1 MRNEVVITGVGLR
14 TPMGNTLQDVRA
26 VFASGTPVVASHAAP
41 DGHLRAVARLTE
53 DYTSAFSRLDRSL
66 IDPVA
71 QLSILAAESAV
82 ADAGLD
88 LSTAD
93 RERIGVFVGTGQN
106 TAHTFMEGSISLQ
119 EKNTL
124 KTFTIARG
132 LANGVANHV
141 SIRLG
146 LQGEAQAIALACASS
161 NTAIGNAV
169 RLIRSGELDGALA
182 GGSDATYSEFIYRG
196 WEAMRMLAPVHPDG
210 AERSCRPF
218 AKDRNGIVLGEG
230 AVIFM
235 LESERQAKARGARIL
250 ARIAGYGATSDG
262 THLLQPDAQGQARA
276 MTNGLRDAGLQAQ
289 DIQYLNAH
297 GAASTLGDAT
307 EVQAIRLA
315 FGSHAHGLPI
325 SSTKALHGHMLGATG
340 AAELLALIVA
350 LNDGLIAPTAN
361 LYEPDPE
368 LDLDFVPLHARHGPP
383 LQAAMSSNFAFGG
396 SNACLVLT
404 R

>member
-1 MRNEVVITGVGLR
+1 MRNEVVITGVGMR
-14 TPMGNTLQDVRA
+14 TPMGHSLQDARA
-26 VFASGTPVVASHAAP
+26 VFASGQPVIQAYTAP
-41 DGHLRAVARLTE
+41 EGHLRAVARLT
-53 DYTSAFSRLDRSL
+53 DDFSSSFSRLDRSL

-71 QLSILAAESAV
+71 QLSILAAESAIHDAHIDLAS
-82 ADAGLD
+82 AD
-88 LSTAD
+88 TH
-93 RERIGVFVGTGQN
+93 RIGVFVGSGQSA
-106 TAHTFMEGSISLQ
+106 AHTFMEGSLSLQ

-132 LANGVANHV
+132 LANGVANHI

-146 LQGEAQAIALACASS
+146 LKGEAQAIALACASS

-169 RLIRSGELDGALA
+169 RLIRTGELDAALA
-182 GGSDATYSEFIYRG
+182 GGSDATYSEHIYRA
-196 WEAMRMLAPVHPDG
+196 WEAMRMLAPVHADG

-218 AKDRNGIVLGEG
+218 AKDRSGLVLGEG

-235 LESERQAKARGARIL
+235 LESEKHAKARGARIL
-250 ARIAGYGATSDG
+250 ARIAGYGASSDG
-262 THLLQPDAQGQARA
+262 THLLQPDAKGQARA
-276 MTNGLRDAGLQAQ
+276 MTNGLRDAGLVPQ

-297 GAASTLGDAT
+297 GAGSTLGDAV
-307 EVQAIRLA
+307 EVHAIRLA
-315 FGSHAHGLPI
+315 FGSHAPSLAI

-361 LYEPDPE
+361 LYDPDPE
-368 LDLDFVPLHARHGPP
+368 FDLDFVPLHARQGAP
-383 LQAAMSSNFAFGG
+383 LNAAMSSNFAFGG